1 MAGSVIHRGGDNYEL
16 RISLGYD
23 ANGKQK
29 RRTKRIKAKSERLA
43 KKELDKFY
51 IEIMKEPEKKPKS
64 KLSFREFTEIWESRY
79 NQKLSLNTRHTQTRM
94 LNAYIM
100 DFFGSIPLQR
110 ITPEHIVDFIGTLQS
125 DNASRKPNLTGGK
138 LSKSSVHM
146 YFRVLKHIL
155 EKAVAW
161 GYLAE
166 NPCNKIPHDEWPRP
180 DHHHHPIWQKEELQ
194 KFLHLIDSLPDTPRN
209 VQKKTV
215 FYLALMTGM
224 RRGEVT
230 ALTWNDIDWEEQLIH
245 IERAQKYI
253 NSRTY
258 EISKPKTKS
267 SIRTVYVDDFVLD
280 LLKKQK
286 ENQERRLKRNQEEN
300 QPGYVFLGKVLK
312 NGEAVPITASM
323 PHRWLTDFCKKHGLR
338 HITFHSLRHMA
349 ATYALGYGAPLTA
362 VQSMLGHTDIAT
374 TAIYLHTLDAQKRE
388 AANVMSK
395 QLSTLRKEHLM
406 EDIKDNKKNRQ
417 SIQNL

>member
-1 MAGSVIHRGGDNYEL
+1 MPGWAWWIGGLSVVAVYIYFFYYIFVGPFGFRWRALYGDVSYPAGYEIHGID
-16 RISLGYD
+16 IS
-23 ANGKQK
+23 
-29 RRTKRIKAKSERLA
+29 
-43 KKELDKFY
+43 
-51 IEIMKEPEKKPKS
+51 
-64 KLSFREFTEIWESRY
+64 
-79 NQKLSLNTRHTQTRM
+79 
-94 LNAYIM
+94 
-100 DFFGSIPLQR
+100 
-110 ITPEHIVDFIGTLQS
+110 
-125 DNASRKPNLTGGK
+125 
-138 LSKSSVHM
+138 
-146 YFRVLKHIL
+146 
-155 EKAVAW
+155 
-161 GYLAE
+161 
-166 NPCNKIPHDEWPRP
+166 
-180 DHHHHPIWQKEELQ
+180 HHQ
-194 KFLHLIDSLPDTPRN
+194 
-209 VQKKTV
+209 
-215 FYLALMTGM
+215 G
-224 RRGEVT
+224 
-230 ALTWNDIDWEEQLIH
+230 DIDWEEQLIH

-406 EDIKDNKKNRQ
+406 EDIKDNKK
-417 SIQNL
+417 